1 MQPGH
6 RTKLMV
12 RIDREPVACYAL
24 IGHEG
29 IGVMIRWPAMVVAG
43 FCLIGGEIAGAR
55 AENRLDIDEKVAV
68 LDSWT
73 VGFNKTHGSCLAT
86 ATYGDDTT
94 VWIGMDADDGNV
106 YFGLTNPNWGSIQ
119 DGKQYTIKIAS
130 VGGGRWHGSFVG
142 ISRNQEKGVISGG
155 LTEAFV
161 KDLIR
166 SPGIAVSLGSRVIAK
181 LNLDG
186 SPAAFAAVLDC
197 QIKQASAATPKAGG
211 GKNSGRVVGNGTGFF
226 VSSQGHILTNNHV
239 VEKCQGVSIV
249 QASQPT
255 IRASIVARDKANDLA
270 VLKISSKPPAVAAL
284 RNGVRVGETI
294 AVYGFPLAT
303 DLATS
308 GNFTVGYVSALAG
321 LSDDT
326 SKIQISAPIQPGNSG
341 GPVLDH
347 FGNAVA
353 VIVSTATSAIMA
365 SAAGVAPQNI
375 NFAIKA
381 SVAKGFLEANGIDAD
396 GDAQSKQVYEF
407 ADLAERAKLS
417 TVKILC
423 EQ

>member
-1 MQPGH
+1 MKRG
-6 RTKLMV
+6 LAAAA
-12 RIDREPVACYAL
+12 I
-24 IGHEG
+24 
-29 IGVMIRWPAMVVAG
+29 G
-43 FCLIGGEIAGAR
+43 FCLIGGGLQSAKAQYKLE
-55 AENRLDIDEKVAV
+55 IDEKITVVDA
-68 LDSWT
+68 WT
-73 VGFNKTHGSCLAT
+73 VGYNKAGSSCLAT
-86 ATYGDDTT
+86 ATYSDDTT
-94 VWIGMDADDGNV
+94 VWIGMDSDDGDV
-106 YFGLTNPNWGSIQ
+106 YLGLTNPNWTSIQ
-119 DGKQYTIKIAS
+119 DGKEYQMKIVS
-130 VGGGRWHGSFVG
+130 IGGGRWQGNFYG
-142 ISRNQEKGVISGG
+142 ISRNQDKGVLSGG
-155 LTEAFV
+155 LKEGFV

-166 SPGIAVSLGSRVIAK
+166 SPGIAVSLGSRIIAK

-197 QIKQASAATPKAGG
+197 QSKQVSAAPPKA

-239 VEKCQGVSIV
+239 VEKCQGISIE
-249 QASQPT
+249 QAGQPT
-255 IRASIVARDKANDLA
+255 IRGSIVAKDKANDLA
-270 VLKISSKPPAVAAL
+270 VLGTGAKPPAVAAL
-284 RNGVRVGETI
+284 RSGLRVGENI
-294 AVYGFPLAT
+294 AVYGFPLGT
-303 DLATS
+303 SLAVA

-321 LSDDT
+321 LGDDT

-353 VIVSTATSAIMA
+353 VVVSTATAAIMA
-365 SAAGVAPQNI
+365 SASGVAPQNI

-381 SVAKGFLEANGIDAD
+381 GVAKGFLEANGIDAD
-396 GDAQSKQVYEF
+396 GAAQTKQIYEF